1 MTLNK
6 WEIENG
12 KKICYF
18 DIDGVL
24 NDYPESWTTFLQVEC
39 EDNVREYV
47 DVFEPLDL
55 HTAKEK
61 IPYQLYKDL
70 KARYRSSGYK
80 EILPVTREAKETL
93 TALKKIGYHI
103 VIITSRPIKKHPEL
117 FKQTVNW
124 LDKNRLVYDNLI
136 FDEEKHITVLSSYP
150 HLNFGVEDNM
160 YYANLVASWGY
171 KMFLLNNQYNS
182 GDIHQNVIRIDSLDE
197 ILYVKN
203 GVVKLENYG

>member
-6 WEIENG
+6 WEVENG

-24 NDYPESWTTFLQVEC
+24 NDYPESWTRFLQINCAKKVAGYI
-39 EDNVREYV
+39 NI
-47 DVFEPLDL
+47 FKPLDL
-55 HTAKEK
+55 RTAKEK

-70 KARYRSSGYK
+70 KAEYRSSGYK
-80 EILPVTREAKETL
+80 ETLPVNPDAKRVL
-93 TALKKIGYHI
+93 DSLKLNSYHV

-124 LDKNRLVYDNLI
+124 LDKNELVYDNLI
-136 FDEEKHITVLSSYP
+136 FDENKHISVLSRYP
-150 HLNFGVEDNM
+150 HLNFGIEDNR

-171 KMFLLNNQYNS
+171 SMFLLDNQYNL
-182 GDIHQNVIRIDSLDE
+182 GEIHKNVKRIFNLNDIFEYLLLNSW
-197 ILYVKN
+197 
-203 GVVKLENYG
+203 